1 MDGGGAGEG
10 SEATEPRPCP
20 FRFGE
25 RGAGAPVVPPVAAAT
40 TGKARPWAAHS
51 LVRGRR
57 GREPPRLSRTT
68 RTRAPGAWREGCRRL
83 LRLRRPTV
91 ERSWVRPD
99 RPGRRQSYW
108 EGKSGKA
115 SG

>member
-1 MDGGGAGEG
+1 MVISHSFFGKAACLRLRPGPAGEARGGEGRSEIDGGGAGAG

-40 TGKARPWAAHS
+40 TGKARHWAAHS

-57 GREPPRLSRTT
+57 GREPDRKSTRLNS
-68 RTRAPGAWREGCRRL
+68 
-83 LRLRRPTV
+83 
-91 ERSWVRPD
+91 SH
-99 RPGRRQSYW
+99 
-108 EGKSGKA
+108 
-115 SG
+115 

>member
-1 MDGGGAGEG
+1 MLDVVVLFLMIRGTPRSTLTYTLFPCTTLFRSGGAGAG
-10 SEATEPRPCP
+10 SESTEPRPWP

-57 GREPPRLSRTT
+57 GREPPRLSRTM
-68 RTRAPGAWREGCRRL
+68 RTRAPGAWREG
-83 LRLRRPTV
+83 
-91 ERSWVRPD
+91 
-99 RPGRRQSYW
+99 
-108 EGKSGKA
+108 
-115 SG
+115 